1 MNAQNEQIQKI
12 KKTVFEV
19 ITNPAGFFQDM
30 PVTGGFADPLIF
42 LAAMGI
48 VSGIIQAVLSI
59 VGFGFKVSFFMAL
72 ASIIFVSVMV
82 VIFSFIG
89 AGIFFVIWKL
99 MGSEQSFETA
109 YRCVAYAAAISPVTT
124 IIGIIPYLG
133 ALIGMLWM
141 MFLMVVVTE
150 KVHKLESQKAWIV
163 FGVVFGLFILL
174 NINSQY
180 MARKA
185 QKEMKRFNQQMEQVE
200 DMTPEEAGK
209 AMGEFFKGFNQGAQE

>member
-72 ASIIFVSVMV
+72 ASIIFVPVMV